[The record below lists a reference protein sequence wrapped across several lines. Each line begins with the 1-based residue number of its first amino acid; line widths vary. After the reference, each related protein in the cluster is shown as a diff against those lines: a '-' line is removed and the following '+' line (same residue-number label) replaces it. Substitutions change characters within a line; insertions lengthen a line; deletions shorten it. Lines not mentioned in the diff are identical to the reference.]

1 MGLGPDDPVGLLI
14 MKQGYERKGQT
25 LTADGREHVVTIR
38 PVFRL
43 TGTVPT
49 PSRDEHRQVPRDSD
63 SLLRAHQS
71 LSGAPRGKNQTMGR
85 FGMQFEGTDVEHG
98 IQIEAPGYQSFRTDK
113 HYRLGDAD
121 AVLDVRMQPA
131 KRFLGTVLNPDGRPV
146 QAARVSLAS
155 SFEQLIGDGL
165 TTGDEHYG
173 DSNNRVNTDQAGAF
187 ETRLNSTATRS
198 SLSPR
203 RDSPRSTA
211 RRTSHL
217 ARSGWHAGRS

>member
-1 MGLGPDDPVGLLI
+1 

-43 TGTVPT
+43 TGTVRDAVTGRNIDKFLVIPILFFGPT
-49 PSRDEHRQVPRDSD
+49 NPYLECPAAQ
-63 SLLRAHQS
+63 
-71 LSGAPRGKNQTMGR
+71 NQTMGR
-85 FGMQFEGTDVEHG
+85 FGMQFERTDVEHG

-121 AVLDVRMQPA
+121 VVLDVRMQPA

-187 ETRLNSTATRS
+187 EIAPQLDRYALVAV
-198 SLSPR
+198 SPEGFAEVDR
-203 RDSPRSTA
+203 EANQPPGEE
-211 RRTSHL
+211 
-217 ARSGWHAGRS
+217 SGWHAGRS